1 MKLRFLVMGLMPGNG
16 WRRLTNEFYWVL
28 NRKCG

>member
-1 MKLRFLVMGLMPGNG
+1 MGLMPANG